1 MEPEPNS
8 SHSDSSPPTEKPPAF
23 LEIFAEYAGKDQV
36 LEELHAAFF
45 EGIELFA
52 GKECR
57 DQCERSGLD
66 QLHLH
71 FPYERLGMLE
81 PFVLGRLKTR
91 LLQWCAEMGRET
103 LGLDQE
109 FFVQDLL
116 LLRVNYPFGHSQPAS
131 ENLAGPALRHKLR
144 YGLSNLFASTQAA
157 WRSGALLQQPKQ
169 LISHFRN
176 RGDTPVVAYRGHPG
190 HLDSWFGQPIR
201 AWSVWLAIAGL
212 ERGNSM
218 CMYPETEGV
227 EMPQDSSLYFGSGFL
242 LPKPTHPDV
251 HDGELLVF
259 STDMLH
265 CTRLNESSKTR
276 IALSLR
282 LSAETPLYDEENL
295 WFVEEWHSSEN
306 LISGERSVPS
316 RCGSQR
322 VKVSP
327 VKAPWEHTPQ
337 ISIETS
343 FQPGETYSIGNSGQ
357 IAEGKKVAVDFENE
371 RFIVLRLDGQLT
383 AFRGTCPHG
392 AYRLADGHSDDRML
406 TCPGHGLEFDL
417 RTGESGIPCFSLK
430 KVPVT
435 ETDGEVLLG

>member
-1 MEPEPNS
+1 MEAEPNS
-8 SHSDSSPPTEKPPAF
+8 HQSEVAPAEKPAAF
-23 LEIFAEYAGKDQV
+23 LETFEEYAGKEQV
-36 LEELHAAFF
+36 LRDLHDAFL

-52 GKECR
+52 GRECR
-57 DQCERSGLD
+57 DQCEQSGLD

-71 FPYERLGMLE
+71 FPYDRLGMLE
-81 PFVLGRLKTR
+81 PFVLGRLKTG
-91 LLQWCAEMGRET
+91 LLQWCAKMGRET

-116 LLRVNYPFGHSQPAS
+116 LLRVNYPFGHSQPES
-131 ENLAGPALRHKLR
+131 EGLARPALRHKLR

-157 WRSGALLQQPKQ
+157 WRSGAILQQPKQ

-176 RGDTPVVAYRGHPG
+176 RDDKPVVAYRGHPG

-227 EMPQDSSLYFGSGFL
+227 RMPQDDSLYFGSGFL

-251 HDGELLVF
+251 QDGELLVF

-265 CTRLNESSKTR
+265 CTRLNESNKTR

-282 LSAETPLYDEENL
+282 LSAQTPLYDEENL
-295 WFVEEWHSSEN
+295 WFIEEWHSSEK
-306 LISGERSVPS
+306 LIAGDRSVPS

-322 VKVSP
+322 VSVSSSE
-327 VKAPWEHTPQ
+327 ASWEHTPQ
-337 ISIETS
+337 ISIEAS
-343 FQPGETYSIGNSGQ
+343 FQEGETYKIGSSDQ

-371 RFIVLRLDGQLT
+371 RFIVLRLDGMLS

-392 AYRLADGHSDDRML
+392 AYRLADGHSDERSL

-417 RTGESGIPCFSLK
+417 RTGESKIPCFSLDR
-430 KVPVT
+430 VAVT
-435 ETDGEVLLG
+435 ETDGEVSLG